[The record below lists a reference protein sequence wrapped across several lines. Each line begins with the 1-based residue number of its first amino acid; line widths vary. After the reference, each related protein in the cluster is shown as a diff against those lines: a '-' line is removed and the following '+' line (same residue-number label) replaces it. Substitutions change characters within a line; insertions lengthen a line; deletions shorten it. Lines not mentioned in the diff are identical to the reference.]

1 MSGRGRRGTGV
12 RRDGLTAR
20 GIRLDWRFIVGNT
33 IGLFLAT
40 LTASA
45 SFWPV
50 YQSREFVVLVG
61 VTFVLGSIIAIL
73 GALFR
78 WAAWLVGLATVG
90 VYLLAGV
97 PLAVPGQAVR
107 GVLPSLSGL
116 LDLVVATALG
126 WKQLVT
132 IVLPVGSYQA
142 LLVPAFIL
150 VLLSTVVGLSVALR
164 TRVGEFGT
172 LAPAA
177 LFVAGIILGPTV
189 EHAPI
194 GTGLGLFVVLLFW
207 LLWFRWMR
215 RRSVLRVSLQQSRRT
230 TASSSDRHVAAARGL
245 VSAAVIVAIAVAAGT
260 GAALLLPADVP
271 RDVLRARVQQPFD
284 PRDYPSPLSEFRGY
298 LQDGQADAVMLEV
311 AGLPSGGRLRLATLD
326 SYDGIVYSVGSDQVS
341 SASGSF
347 TRLPDRL
354 DQSAV
359 DGDETRLTVTIADYT
374 GVWVPGTGQLERI
387 TFTGP
392 TRTSRSDSFFYNDNS
407 GTAAVLT
414 GLVRGDSYQTSAVV
428 PRAPGTLADLR
439 PGTAVLPEPPV
450 LPDELEQALAR
461 YVRAGDAPGVQL
473 QAILDGLATD
483 GYISH
488 GILPDEPVSR
498 SGHGADRISELFTD
512 QPMLGDA
519 EQYAVAAALM
529 ARRIGFPARVVV
541 GFVPQPAAE
550 SAESAGSAG
559 SAPGAATVS
568 VVGSDVSAWVE
579 VQSTDGWATIDPNP
593 PVREIPARAPDDPTV
608 VSRPQTV
615 VPPALPD
622 PPEIRDLA
630 PPESTTDD
638 PPAPPNPL
646 LAFLLAAA
654 AVAGWTL
661 LGLGIVLSPFL
672 LIIAAKARRRRRR
685 RNRAAPLDRI
695 RGGWREFSDAALD
708 YGIDVPVGATRTE
721 LAMLVSGARP
731 RMVATAVDR
740 AVFSPERPGNADAEE
755 VWNAV
760 TELRRSLGA
769 GKKRSVRLRALVSL
783 RSLGRYAGRASVRR
797 TLPPGSRPGQGGV
810 RT

>member
-1 MSGRGRRGTGV
+1 MTG
-12 RRDGLTAR
+12 R
-20 GIRLDWRFIVGNT
+20 GIRLEWRFIVGNT
-33 IGLFLAT
+33 IGLLLAT

-45 SFWPV
+45 SLWPV

-61 VTFVLGSIIAIL
+61 VTFGMGAIIAIL
-73 GALFR
+73 GALFH

-90 VYLLAGV
+90 VYLIAGV

-107 GVLPSLSGL
+107 GVLPSLSGF
-116 LDLVVATALG
+116 LDLIAATALS

-150 VLLSTVVGLSVALR
+150 VLLSTVIGLSVALR
-164 TRVGEFGT
+164 ARVGEFGT

-189 EHAPI
+189 AGTPI

-215 RRSVLRVSLQQSRRT
+215 RRSVVRLSLQQSRRT
-230 TASSSDRHVAAARGL
+230 TTSSSDRHIAAARGL
-245 VSAAVIVAIAVAAGT
+245 VSAAVIGAIAIAAGT
-260 GAALLLPADVP
+260 GAALLLPVDVP

-298 LQDGQADAVMLEV
+298 LQAGQSDAVLLEV

-326 SYDGIVYSVGSDQVS
+326 SYDGIVYSVGSDRVS

-359 DGDETRLTVTIADYT
+359 DGDRTSLTVTVAGYT

-387 TFTGP
+387 IFTGP
-392 TRTSRSDSFFYNDNS
+392 TRSARSDSFYYNDNS

-414 GLVRGDSYQTSAVV
+414 GLARGDSYQTSAVV
-428 PRAPGTLADLR
+428 PRAPDGLAALR
-439 PGTAVLPEPPV
+439 PGTAVLPEPAV
-450 LPDELEQALAR
+450 LPEELEQALAR
-461 YVRAGDAPGVQL
+461 YVRAGDTPGVQL
-473 QAILDGLATD
+473 QAMLDGLATD

-529 ARRIGFPARVVV
+529 AHRLGFPARVVV
-541 GFVPQPAAE
+541 GFVPQPSQA
-550 SAESAGSAG
+550 SASSET
-559 SAPGAATVS
+559 APGAGSVL

-579 VQSTDGWATIDPNP
+579 VQSTDGWVTIDPNP
-593 PVREIPARAPDDPTV
+593 PVREIPAQAPDDPTV

-615 VPPALPD
+615 VPPTLPD
-622 PPEIRDLA
+622 PPELRDLA
-630 PPESTTDD
+630 PPESTSED

-646 LAFLLAAA
+646 LAFLFAAA

-672 LIIAAKARRRRRR
+672 LIIAAKARRRRLR

-695 RGGWREFSDAALD
+695 RGGWREFSDAAVD

-721 LAMLVSGARP
+721 LAAMVPGAAP
-731 RMVATAVDR
+731 RIVATAVDR
-740 AVFSPERPGNADAEE
+740 AVFSPERPGNAHADEL
-755 VWNAV
+755 WNAL

-769 GKKRSVRLRALVSL
+769 GKQRSVRLRALVSL

-797 TLPPGSRPGQGGV
+797 TLQPGSGPGQRGV